1 MNLAI
6 LKEGLADLE
15 AQEFE
20 MIKTAVVGAS
30 GYTGLELIKILINHP
45 HFKIKGLFGSEGGGR
60 IEEVYPSLKDV
71 FEMDI
76 EKTDIE
82 KLKKFDL
89 VFLAVPHKTAMNI
102 VKELYGHTKIVDFSA
117 DYRLKQKNYE
127 DYYCPHIDPKN
138 LENSAYGLP
147 EVFREYIKNSTLI
160 ANPGCY
166 PTASILALYPFIEYI
181 EDGVFVD
188 AKSGVSGAGKKLSST
203 THFVKDNENFF
214 AYNPIKHRHSVEI
227 KEKTGLNVT
236 FVPQLLPITRGM
248 QVSVYAKLK
257 KDIEPLEVLKEKYK
271 NESFIRVF
279 DKPVEIK
286 NVAGTHFCDI
296 FAAKNGDMLFINS
309 VIDNLLRGASSQAVA
324 NANLMFGFDEGLA
337 LPRVAYVP

>member
-1 MNLAI
+1 
-6 LKEGLADLE
+6 
-15 AQEFE
+15 
-20 MIKTAVVGAS
+20 MIKTAIVGAS
-30 GYTGLELIKILINHP
+30 GYTGLELIKILLNHP
-45 HFKIKGLFGSEGGGR
+45 HFEISALFGSEGGER
-60 IEEVYPSLKDV
+60 IEDIYPSLKGV
-71 FEMDI
+71 FEAEIQKADV
-76 EKTDIE
+76 EKIA
-82 KLKKFDL
+82 KYDL
-89 VFLAVPHKTAMNI
+89 VFLAVPHKTAMAL
-102 VKELYGHTKIVDFSA
+102 VKELYGKTKIVDFSA
-117 DYRLKQKNYE
+117 DYRLNQKNYE
-127 DYYCPHIDPKN
+127 DYYCPHIDPAN

-147 EVFREYIKNSTLI
+147 EIFRDYIKKSTLI

-166 PTASILALYPFIEYI
+166 PTATILALYPFIEYI

-248 QVSVYAKLK
+248 QISIYAKLK
-257 KDIEPLEVLKEKYK
+257 KDIDPLEVLKEKYK
-271 NESFIRVF
+271 NEEFIRIF

-286 NVAGTHFCDI
+286 NVAGTHYCDI
-296 FAAKNGDMLFINS
+296 FAAKNGNMLFINS

-324 NANLMFGFDEGLA
+324 NANLIFGLDEGLA
-337 LPRVAYVP
+337 LPKIAYVP